1 MDAAAGAAEEPLSM
15 PKPLTDLVAFLTA
28 DTTDYDALGA
38 AKYVVLL
45 VFCALILASLTLF
58 VVNLR
63 DERAQRSGR
72 LLWLWLIR
80 VLVGCMWFQATLW
93 TLPFGTGNG
102 LFYWTQQVAGR
113 AALPQLA
120 QFAADVLLPRFSLF
134 DPLVYLAEFG
144 LATAFI
150 LGLFVRLAGL
160 VSLVAGLTLWL
171 GLYGQRPGDPAQ
183 WPWGFVFLAMLGG
196 TFAVFAAGRAM
207 GADAWIRRNVVSVRE
222 RRPAGLLLRLLT

>member
-1 MDAAAGAAEEPLSM
+1 M
-15 PKPLTDLVAFLTA
+15 PNPLTDLVAFLTA
-28 DTTDYDALGA
+28 DTGDFNALGA
-38 AKYVVLL
+38 AKYVILL
-45 VFCALILASLTLF
+45 VFYALMAASLTLF

-93 TLPFGTGNG
+93 KLPFGTGNG
-102 LFYWTQQVAGR
+102 LDYWTQQMAGR
-113 AALPQLA
+113 AALPRLA
-120 QFAADVLLPRFSLF
+120 QFATEVLLPHFALF
-134 DPLVYLAEFG
+134 NPLVYLAEFG
-144 LATAFI
+144 FATAFI

-160 VSLVAGLTLWL
+160 GSLLMGLTLWL

-183 WPWGFVFLAMLGG
+183 WSWSYVFLAMLGG

-207 GADAWIRRNVVSVRE
+207 GADAWIRRNVSSVRD
-222 RRPAGLLLRLLT
+222 RRPAGLLLRFLT

>member
-1 MDAAAGAAEEPLSM
+1 MSNPLS
-15 PKPLTDLVAFLTA
+15 DLVAFLTA
-28 DTTDYDALGA
+28 DTGDYGGLGA

-45 VFCALILASLTLF
+45 VFYALMIASLTLF

-80 VLVGCMWFQATLW
+80 VLIGCMWFQATLW
-93 TLPFGTGNG
+93 KLPFGTGNG
-102 LFYWTQQVAGR
+102 LYYWTQQMAGR
-113 AALPQLA
+113 AAFPPLG
-120 QFAADVLLPRFSLF
+120 QFVTDALLPHFALF
-134 DPLVYLAEFG
+134 NPLVYLAEFG
-144 LATAFI
+144 FATAFI

-160 VSLVAGLTLWL
+160 GSVAMCLTLWL
-171 GLYGQRPGDPAQ
+171 GIYNQRPGDPAE
-183 WPWGFVFLAMLGG
+183 WSWSYVFLAMLGG

-207 GADAWIRRNVVSVRE
+207 GADAWIRRNVASVRE

>member
-1 MDAAAGAAEEPLSM
+1 M
-15 PKPLTDLVAFLTA
+15 PTPLTDLVAFLTA
-28 DTTDYDALGA
+28 DTDGYNALGA

-45 VFCALILASLTLF
+45 VFYALMIASLTLF

-72 LLWLWLIR
+72 LLWLWLVR
-80 VLVGCMWFQATLW
+80 VLVGCMWFQATLR

-102 LFYWTQQVAGR
+102 LHDGMQQMADR

-120 QFAADVLLPRFSLF
+120 QFTTDVLLPRFALF
-134 DPLVYLAEFG
+134 DPLVYLVEFG
-144 LATAFI
+144 FATALI

-160 VSLVAGLTLWL
+160 GSLVAALTLWL

-183 WPWGFVFLAMLGG
+183 WPWSPVFLAMLCG
-196 TFAVFAAGRAM
+196 TLAVFAAGRAM
-207 GADAWIRRNVVSVRE
+207 GADAWIRRNVPSVRD
-222 RRPAGLLLRLLT
+222 RRPAGLLLRMLT